1 MINRN
6 SGIRGKTRTDEER
19 EPKNEIIT
27 SRVRDDSCLSSSLG
41 SDAISSGSSNDSE
54 TKSTSSEEDA
64 QPNQWTSL
72 TVDQGEDSK
81 TSKKEEELRLGT
93 NEFVTGKK
101 SYQKSEIC
109 VQLQNISS
117 PNQINID

>member
-41 SDAISSGSSNDSE
+41 SDAISSGSKNDSE
-54 TKSTSSEEDA
+54 TKSTGSEEDV

-93 NEFVTGKK
+93 NEFVTGKRLFL
-101 SYQKSEIC
+101 I
-109 VQLQNISS
+109 
-117 PNQINID
+117 